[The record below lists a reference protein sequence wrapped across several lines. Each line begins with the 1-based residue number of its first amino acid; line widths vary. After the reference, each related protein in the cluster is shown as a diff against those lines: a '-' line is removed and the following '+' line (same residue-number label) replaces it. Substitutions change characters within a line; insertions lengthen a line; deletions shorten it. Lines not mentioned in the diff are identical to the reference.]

1 MAVAAHSVVTGGP
14 IDASPTHRTSDTR
27 VCSGRPSVGRAMRQS
42 VRLGTLAVL
51 IIGLITIGSA
61 SAGATSNHVSGVGVF
76 DLSGS
81 ICPNPP
87 ADYADFISYPPIVLR
102 GDLDGC
108 WYTKIDTFKDNGAP
122 SGIYLET
129 GREVFVGR
137 LNDGPV
143 GLFATTYRFE
153 SKWDPDVSTG
163 SEVVGRCQHP
173 IVSGS
178 GTGGFAGV
186 TGHINFKDVV
196 ADGSYEYRGHVS
208 IP

>member
-1 MAVAAHSVVTGGP
+1 MWQLL
-14 IDASPTHRTSDTR
+14 R
-27 VCSGRPSVGRAMRQS
+27 V
-42 VRLGTLAVL
+42 GTLAIL
-51 IIGLITIGSA
+51 LIGLITIGSA
-61 SAGATSNHVSGVGVF
+61 SAGATSNQVSGVGVF

-81 ICPNPP
+81 TCSGPP
-87 ADYADFISYPPIVLR
+87 AGYADFISYPPIVLT
-102 GDLDGC
+102 GDLEGC
-108 WYTKIDTFKDNGAP
+108 WYTKVDTVKDNGAP
-122 SGIYLET
+122 SGIYLDT

-137 LNDGPV
+137 LKDGPV
-143 GLFATTYRFE
+143 GLFATTYQFE

-178 GTGGFAGV
+178 GTGGLAGA

-196 ADGSYEYRGHVS
+196 ANGSYEYRGHVS